1 MKTLRALG
9 FVWLLPATILVWF
22 FYVIPLWGFGYIEY
36 DGSADFLIAKFRLAK
51 GVNWY
56 SKLWDRW
63 WGWSGPCVLIIHH
76 NVSDGTEMTR
86 TLVHEIRHCK
96 QQFVF
101 GAVHYPL
108 YFLCSLIIW
117 ITWKLTSLVGLT
129 WMDNVHPYIDNPF
142 ERDARHAA
150 GQPVVIPRE
159 EWGDPKDR
167 WPWW

>member
-1 MKTLRALG
+1 MKTLRVLG
-9 FVWLLPATILVWF
+9 FIWLLPATVIVWG
-22 FYVIPLWGFGYIEY
+22 FYVIPLLALGYIEY
-36 DGSADFLIAKFRLAK
+36 AGKVDFLIAKFRLAK

-63 WGWSGPCVLIIHH
+63 WGWSGPCVLIVHH
-76 NVSDGTEMTR
+76 NIPENGEMTR
-86 TLVHEIRHCK
+86 TIVHEIRHCK

-101 GAVHYPL
+101 GVFDYPL
-108 YFLCSLIIW
+108 YFLCSLFIW
-117 ITWKLTSLVGLT
+117 VFMRNHNAYL
-129 WMDNVHPYIDNPF
+129 DNPF

-159 EWGDPKDR
+159 EWGDGKTDR